1 MSTSFRA
8 RVEVELFVLH
18 WLRMHCSIIIII
30 ITIINLIFVMN
41 ILPCYF
47 PEQLVKTVEARFKF
61 PRQYKPVYDD
71 LDAKETKEFT
81 TQIVN
86 AVSLIFVHIFIPW
99 NFIFTWLSFSVK
111 TVAVQDLLL
120 NGVYI

>member
-1 MSTSFRA
+1 MA
-8 RVEVELFVLH
+8 RFDVELFALH
-18 WLRMHCSIIIII
+18 WLRMHCSIIIINI
-30 ITIINLIFVMN
+30 IVISIIMINLIFVMN

-47 PEQLVKTVEARFKF
+47 PEQLVKTVEVRFKF

-86 AVSLIFVHIFIPW
+86 AVSLIFVHIFIP
-99 NFIFTWLSFSVK
+99 
-111 TVAVQDLLL
+111 
-120 NGVYI
+120 

>member
-1 MSTSFRA
+1 MSTSFMA
-8 RVEVELFVLH
+8 RFDVELFALH

-30 ITIINLIFVMN
+30 ISSSSSSGGGGLIFVMN

-47 PEQLVKTVEARFKF
+47 PEQLVKTVDVRFTF

-71 LDAKETKEFT
+71 LDAEETKQFT

-86 AVSLIFVHIFIPW
+86 AVSVIFAHIFI
-99 NFIFTWLSFSVK
+99 S
-111 TVAVQDLLL
+111 
-120 NGVYI
+120 